1 MRPLPIC
8 LLSTLMLC
16 LGARAQEMQE
26 MKVEV
31 NFAGVELF
39 ENDRGW
45 KVEQTRDSVLTGSP
59 LERGDIILKVGGQGV
74 AQLGPLS
81 MPPLLEYA
89 LVKDVSVVVERAG
102 QEKELSFHP
111 PSAPGSEGSPRETSA
126 MGATFRSVEDTQRII
141 ISDILPGSPAERAGL
156 KTDDELLAVGGTAVG
171 EMTLAQLADFF
182 SKPHDSGER
191 IRVRHGSHE
200 FDTTIRPVY
209 PGQSLQSPGAEK
221 MPFPLHAR
229 GERAPA
235 FSLPDLRGRNVAL
248 NNFRG
253 KPVLLTFWASWCRLC
268 VAEADLFDRLNRE
281 MGTRLVVL
289 GLNVD
294 DDPEELQHFLKVR
307 TLSYPILIA
316 GDFPSPIPIIYDLV
330 GTLPL
335 TIVIDPDGYIVYLQ
349 IGFSSGGPLEARV
362 RSLVAQTNGN

>member
-16 LGARAQEMQE
+16 LGARAQET
-26 MKVEV
+26 KVEV
-31 NFAGVELF
+31 NFAGIELF

-45 KVEQTRDSVLTGSP
+45 KVEETRNSVLTSSP

-81 MPPLLEYA
+81 IPPLLEYA
-89 LVKDVSVVVERAG
+89 RIKDVGVVVERAG

-111 PSAPGSEGSPRETSA
+111 PSAPGSEEGRRETSA

-141 ISDILPGSPAERAGL
+141 ITDILPGSPAERAGL
-156 KTDDELLAVGGTAVG
+156 KSDDELLAVGGNAVG

-182 SKPHDSGER
+182 SKPRDSGER
-191 IRVRHGSHE
+191 IRVRRGGHE
-200 FDTTIRPVY
+200 VITTLKLVHSE
-209 PGQSLQSPGAEK
+209 QSLKSPEAQK

-229 GERAPA
+229 GEQAPA
-235 FSLPDLRGRNVAL
+235 FSLPDLRGRSVAL

-289 GLNVD
+289 GLDVD
-294 DDPEELQHFLKVR
+294 DDPEELQHFLKSR
-307 TLSYPILIA
+307 PLSYPILIA
-316 GDFPSPIPIIYDLV
+316 GDFPSPIPITYDLV
-330 GTLPL
+330 GILPL
-335 TIVIDPDGYIVYLQ
+335 TILIDPEGYIIYLQ
-349 IGFSSGGPLEARV
+349 MGFSPSGPLESRV

>member
-1 MRPLPIC
+1 MRSLSIC
-8 LLSTLMLC
+8 LLSTLMFG
-16 LGARAQEMQE
+16 LGARAQKT
-26 MKVEV
+26 KVEV
-31 NFAGVELF
+31 NFAGIELV

-45 KVEQTRDSVLTGSP
+45 EVKETRDSVFTNSP
-59 LERGDIILKVGGQGV
+59 LERGDIILKVAGQGV

-81 MPPLLEYA
+81 IPPLLEYA
-89 LVKDVSVVVERAG
+89 QIKDVGVVVERAG

-111 PSAPGSEGSPRETSA
+111 PSAPGSEGSRRETSA
-126 MGATFRSVEDTQRII
+126 MGATFRSVEDTGRILI
-141 ISDILPGSPAERAGL
+141 TEVLPGSPAERAGL
-156 KTDDELLAVGGTAVG
+156 KSDDELLAVGDNAVG

-182 SKPHDSGER
+182 SKPGDSGER
-191 IRVRHGSHE
+191 IRVRRGSHE
-200 FDTTIRPVY
+200 LDATLKPVY
-209 PGQSLQSPGAEK
+209 SGQLLQSPGAEK

-229 GERAPA
+229 GEQAPA
-235 FSLPDLRGRNVAL
+235 FSLPDLRGKSVAL

-289 GLNVD
+289 GLDVD
-294 DDPEELQHFLKVR
+294 DDPEELQHFLKNRPV
-307 TLSYPILIA
+307 SYPILIA
-316 GDFPSPIPIIYDLV
+316 GDFPSPIPITYDLV

-335 TIVIDPDGYIVYLQ
+335 TVIIDPDGYIRYLQ
-349 IGFSSGGPLEARV
+349 AGYSPRGLLESRV

>member
-8 LLSTLMLC
+8 LLSTLMLS
-16 LGARAQEMQE
+16 LGPRVQAT
-26 MKVEV
+26 KVEV
-31 NFAGVELF
+31 NFAGIELL

-45 KVEQTRDSVLTGSP
+45 KVEETRDSVLTGSP
-59 LERGDIILKVGGQGV
+59 LETGDIVLKVGGQGL

-81 MPPLLEYA
+81 IPPLLEYA
-89 LVKDVSVVVERAG
+89 AIKNVDVVVERAG
-102 QEKELSFHP
+102 QEKELSLHP
-111 PSAPGSEGSPRETSA
+111 PSAPGSEGSRRETSA

-141 ISDILPGSPAERAGL
+141 ITDILPGSPAERAGL
-156 KTDDELLAVGGTAVG
+156 KSDDELLAVGGKAVG
-171 EMTLAQLADFF
+171 EMTIAQLADFL
-182 SKPHDSGER
+182 SKPRDSGER
-191 IRVRHGSHE
+191 IRVRRGSHE
-200 FDTTIRPVY
+200 IDTTLKPVHS
-209 PGQSLQSPGAEK
+209 PQSLESPGAQK

-229 GERAPA
+229 GEQAPP
-235 FSLPDLRGRNVAL
+235 FSLPDLRGRSVAL

-289 GLNVD
+289 GLDVD
-294 DDPEELQHFLKVR
+294 DDPEELDHFLKIR
-307 TLSYPILIA
+307 PLSYPILIA
-316 GDFPSPIPIIYDLV
+316 GDFPSPIPITYDLV

-335 TIVIDPDGYIVYLQ
+335 TIVIDPDGYIIYLQ
-349 IGFSSGGPLEARV
+349 IGFSPGGRLEPTV